1 MSSLTF
7 FLAVVVS
14 LQIAQDGV
22 HSCVLRSHKEKVVGV
37 QPGCSI
43 PGAADPTSANS
54 RHTVAPCATP
64 KHGHQY
70 PDVLNKIPSIS
81 PVSFKSSL
89 LIPTTVVTPPP
100 VTIPQYLT
108 PVSGIS
114 SNDRILLDLLLEYL
128 ATQEAS
134 HRLPLPSSS
143 SPFRTP
149 KPASLPVVLTPTPY
163 PSTPN
168 QQNIPVDPQQ
178 ILSLLLSVSGPGS
191 DLINPAVPSDR
202 LLPSLSSTPAAHIT
216 APPPG
221 VIAVPNAKIEATA
234 AAAIESAAIVP
245 VDVPKSTSLPETTST
260 ISEPSSTSPATDS
273 NNVSANAAVQSSDP
287 GSADVA
293 AVAPVNSSSD
303 SSIVA
308 PETSGTALE
317 PAASPAPAPAPVS
330 NTVPAADS
338 VSPSTS
344 AVESLEPLSQP
355 PSNNT
360 TPSIV

>member
-1 MSSLTF
+1 MAS
-7 FLAVVVS
+7 
-14 LQIAQDGV
+14 DGV
-22 HSCVLRSHKEKVVGV
+22 HSCVLRSHREKVAGL
-37 QPGCSI
+37 QPECSI

-64 KHGHQY
+64 KLGLQY

-81 PVSFKSSL
+81 PVSFKSSP

-134 HRLPLPSSS
+134 RRLPLPPSS

-168 QQNIPVDPQQ
+168 QQNAPVNPQQ
-178 ILSLLLSVSGPGS
+178 VLSHLLSVSGPGS
-191 DLINPAVPSDR
+191 DLINPAVPSDH
-202 LLPSLSSTPAAHIT
+202 LLPSLSSTPATHIT

-221 VIAVPNAKIEATA
+221 VTAVQNAKIEATA
-234 AAAIESAAIVP
+234 AIVP
-245 VDVPKSTSLPETTST
+245 IDIPKSTSLPETTST

-273 NNVSANAAVQSSDP
+273 NSVSVNAAVQSSDP
-287 GSADVA
+287 GLAEVA

-308 PETSGTALE
+308 PETSGTALK
-317 PAASPAPAPAPVS
+317 PAASPEPAPAPVS

-344 AVESLEPLSQP
+344 AAVESLEPLSQT